1 MARIAVAGFR
11 HETNSFAPTKATF
24 ADFEQGY
31 SWPPLTRGEPLF
43 EALEGYNL
51 GLSGFIAEAREL
63 GHTLVPLLWASASPS
78 AEVTEDA
85 YERIVGMILAD
96 LAAEQPFDAVYLG
109 LHGAMAAEHVEDG
122 EGELLRRI
130 RALLGPRLPVVAT
143 LDYHANV
150 TPDMVQHATAL
161 VGYRSYPHEDMAA
174 TGRRMA
180 RWLDAHLAR
189 PAPVHKALRQM
200 PFLIPLVA
208 GCSYVEPAKGVLAL
222 LAEIEARHGVLP
234 TFAAGFPA
242 TDIEHCGPSVMAFG
256 PDRAAVD
263 AASDALA
270 AAVIEREADWSGE
283 LLAPEEAVRR
293 AIRIARGASRPVVL
307 ADTQDN
313 PGAGGTADTTGLL
326 RALVAADAPEAALAL
341 VCDPH
346 VATIAHRAG
355 EGADIHVALGGKHIV
370 PGDEPFD
377 ATFRVERL
385 AEGKFVGTG
394 PLYGGAR
401 LDLAPMCLL
410 RLRDVRI
417 VVGGKKVQAADQEM
431 FRHVG
436 IEPAA
441 MRILALKS
449 SVHFR
454 GHFQPIAEDVLLVDA
469 PGPMVSDP
477 ATLPFTRIRPDVR
490 LRPHGPTLREG
501 VRNR

>member
-31 SWPPLTRGEPLF
+31 SWPPLTRGAPLF
-43 EALEGYNL
+43 DALEGYNL
-51 GLSGFIAEAREL
+51 GLSGFVAAARGL

-96 LAAEQPFDAVYLG
+96 LATGQPFDAVYLG
-109 LHGAMAAEHVEDG
+109 LHGAMAAEHTEDG

-130 RALLGPRLPVVAT
+130 QKLLGPDLPLVAT

-150 TPDMVQHATAL
+150 TPEMVRHATAL
-161 VGYRSYPHEDMAA
+161 LGYRSYPHEDMAE

-180 RWLDAHLAR
+180 RWLEAHLAR
-189 PAPVHKALRQM
+189 PEPLYRALRPM

-208 GCSYVEPAKGVLAL
+208 GCTYVEPAKSVVAMLP
-222 LAEIEARHGVLP
+222 EIEARFGVLA

-242 TDIEHCGPSVMAFG
+242 TDIRHCGPSVMAFG
-256 PDRAAVD
+256 PDRAAVEAAVD
-263 AASDALA
+263 AVAS
-270 AAVIEREADWSGE
+270 AVIEREAAWIGE
-283 LLAPEEAVRR
+283 LLAPDEAVRR
-293 AIRIARGASRPVVL
+293 AIGAAQHASRPIVL
-307 ADTQDN
+307 ADSQDN
-313 PGAGGTADTTGLL
+313 PGAGGTADTMGLL

-355 EGADIHVALGGKHIV
+355 EGADIHVALGGKHRV

-377 ATFRVERL
+377 ATFRVECL
-385 AEGKFVGTG
+385 PEGRFVGSG

-410 RLRDVRI
+410 RIRDVRV
-417 VVGGKKVQAADQEM
+417 VVGGKKVQAADQEI

-454 GHFQPIAEDVLLVDA
+454 GHFQPIAEEVLLVDA

-477 ATLPFTRIRPDVR
+477 ADLPFRRIRSDVR
-490 LRPHGPTLREG
+490 LRPHGPTLRAG
-501 VRNR
+501 DQHR